1 MDFRAPHKSTSKIE
15 TAKAMIRAEVTFY
28 EEDRYFTDDIEKAMA
43 MVRSGLY
50 NQFVNKDLVP
60 SF

>member
-1 MDFRAPHKSTSKIE
+1 
-15 TAKAMIRAEVTFY
+15 MIRAEVTFY

-43 MVRSGLY
+43 LVRSGLY
-50 NQFVNKDLVP
+50 NKFIDSSLIP